1 MHSREKGK
9 TRGRGLQKEIVGK
22 KSKLINTKKSG
33 CLQFLRLKRG
43 EVSDGE

>member
-22 KSKLINTKKSG
+22 KSKLINTKKKWMSAVFEIEKG
-33 CLQFLRLKRG
+33 RSK
-43 EVSDGE
+43 